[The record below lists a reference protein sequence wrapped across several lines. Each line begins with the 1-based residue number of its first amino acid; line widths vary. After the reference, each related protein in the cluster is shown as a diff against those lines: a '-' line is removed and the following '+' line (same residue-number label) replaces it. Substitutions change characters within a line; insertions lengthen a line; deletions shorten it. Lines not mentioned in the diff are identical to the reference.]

1 MAQEGVVGLV
11 ALALLPQHL
20 DWTFRWLL
28 EAEAGASSED
38 GGVVVRIIHSSALLL
53 RFVLTLVAHQQQQ
66 DQNQK
71 SAATHAQILEAFH
84 RTQLVRCL
92 LTALSDHSAGG
103 DTATASLAVT
113 HAVYVLSELVL
124 TNGRFLTQF
133 VEGRGLDVL
142 DSLGQSVFAP
152 RWGSLGAA
160 SGAGV
165 SASLDREQGQR
176 AEEAEET
183 LVSALQLASH
193 LARHSEAH
201 YQSLALTLPPAKLA
215 AILYRGSP
223 PSSSSSSSS
232 YSSSY
237 SSSASVRASVSRR
250 RTGAV
255 ARAKCCNLI
264 GNLCRHSARF
274 YPLLSAHVQHPSG
287 EDEGSSA
294 SASISTSVV
303 AMLVECLGD
312 EDASVRKFAA
322 FAIGNAAFHS
332 AALYPHLAD
341 SVLPLS
347 RLLSQSRP
355 RGQQADEVEDDKT
368 KANAAGAL
376 GNLVR
381 NGGTLASNLA
391 QQGAMQALINASFPP
406 PNLNNSSALST
417 ARTALFSL
425 GTAAAYHSCRQAL
438 TACSPSLQDLVAAV
452 RGRPASGDA
461 KGTSSSSSSSAA
473 VAADEVML
481 KYLTRLKGKLH
492 QGPAPE

>member
-1 MAQEGVVGLV
+1 MAQEGVVGLEQPTERPV
-11 ALALLPQHL
+11 QMLRQKGQ
-20 DWTFRWLL
+20 RY

-201 YQSLALTLPPAKLA
+201 YQSLALTLPPAKLVV
-215 AILYRGSP
+215 ILYRGSP
-223 PSSSSSSSS
+223 PSSS
-232 YSSSY
+232 

-287 EDEGSSA
+287 EAGGSSA

-332 AALYPHLAD
+332 AALYLHLAD

-355 RGQQADEVEDDKT
+355 QGQQADEVEDDKT

-438 TACSPSLQDLVAAV
+438 MACSPSLQDLVAAV

-461 KGTSSSSSSSAA
+461 KGTSSSSSSSSAA